1 MKELVR
7 FGVSLDGDLLD
18 SFDDLIARKGYT
30 NRSEA
35 IRDLI
40 RDNLV
45 GQEWDANKETVG
57 TVTIVYDHHVRAL
70 TDKLTGIQHDYQ
82 HLIVSG
88 MHVHLDHD
96 HCLEVLVVRG
106 RGSEVRKVADI
117 LIGTKGVKHGKLAM
131 TTTGRAFSLSRRM
144 RLLGVSISAGLLVL
158 FAGVSPLFAHDPDA
172 PDATVPEIGVAADRP
187 VAASSQQFIPDK
199 EYLLQPQ
206 GRPAQVLRLI
216 PGFIA
221 VEHSGGAGK
230 ADQYF
235 LRGFDADHGTD
246 VAFFA
251 DGMPVNLR
259 THAHG
264 QGYADLNFI
273 IPETIEEVD
282 VRKGAYHAEIGDF
295 GTAGAVSFKT
305 RQVVKE
311 GVMQLAGGQFDTQR
325 HLLMLSPTTG
335 RVRTLFA
342 AEGYYTNGPFQH
354 DNRYF
359 RANVMAKA
367 TVNPTSRSELSLTG
381 TYHKAQW
388 NASGEIPLRAVSAGT
403 LDRFG
408 AVDPTEGGNTTRATG
423 RLNYHYDTTAAGRF
437 FADAYAQY
445 YRMDLHSNFTF
456 FLNNPGSGDGFLQAD
471 RRVAYGGDTGWRQT
485 GRLADMEGAAT
496 AGVQVRV
503 DDLHARLGPQ
513 TKRTPTGV
521 TTDNDVLE
529 ASYSPYVKAEIQP
542 LRWMRLAGGLRSEFF
557 SFDVRNRCASCA
569 NPAAGR
575 TTSSLLLPKASLVLG
590 PWRATEFFANYGEG
604 FHSNDA
610 RAAVAGGSAP
620 LARARTYEVGVRSR
634 PWGAEGLEFTGTLWA
649 VELNSELVFAGDQ
662 GTTQI
667 RGASRRRGLEV
678 AARGPVHG
686 PLSFNGSVTWT
697 KAEFTNGNA
706 IPLAP
711 ELTAYGAAIL
721 KWPQGLTTQLQ
732 ATYLGVRPLTEH
744 KTIHS
749 PSWLTFDLS
758 TRYQLPVT
766 LQRGRLEAFL
776 FVQNLLDANWEQA
789 TFAFQ
794 SRLQSEAAGVTD
806 IHVVPG
812 TPRFFMGGLAWYF

>member
-1 MKELVR
+1 MRLVR
-7 FGVSLDGDLLD
+7 FFFPV
-18 SFDDLIARKGYT
+18 
-30 NRSEA
+30 
-35 IRDLI
+35 
-40 RDNLV
+40 
-45 GQEWDANKETVG
+45 W
-57 TVTIVYDHHVRAL
+57 
-70 TDKLTGIQHDYQ
+70 
-82 HLIVSG
+82 
-88 MHVHLDHD
+88 
-96 HCLEVLVVRG
+96 
-106 RGSEVRKVADI
+106 
-117 LIGTKGVKHGKLAM
+117 
-131 TTTGRAFSLSRRM
+131 
-144 RLLGVSISAGLLVL
+144 LLVFFL
-158 FAGVSPLFAHDPDA
+158 GALPLLAHDPDA

-187 VAASSQQFIPDK
+187 VAASSQQFIPDI

-246 VAFFA
+246 VAFFT

-273 IPETIEEVD
+273 IPETIEGLD
-282 VRKGAYHAEIGDF
+282 VLKGAYHAEIGDF
-295 GTAGAVSFKT
+295 GTAGAVSFRT

-311 GVMQLAGGQFDTQR
+311 GVVQLAGGQFDTQR
-325 HLLMLSPTTG
+325 HLLMISPTTG
-335 RVRTLFA
+335 DVRTLFA
-342 AEGYYTNGPFQH
+342 AEGYYTNGPFQN

-359 RANVMAKA
+359 RANVLGKV
-367 TVNPTSRSELSLTG
+367 TLNPNPRSELGLTG

-388 NASGEIPLRAVSAGT
+388 NASGEIPLRAVNAGT

-408 AVDPTEGGNTTRATG
+408 AIDPTEGGNTTRATS
-423 RLNYHYDTTAAGRF
+423 RLNYHYDTTAGGRF

-445 YRMDLHSNFTF
+445 YRMDLFSNFTL
-456 FLNNPGSGDGFLQAD
+456 FLNDPVNGDGFLQSD
-471 RRVAYGGDTGWRQT
+471 RRVVYGGNAGWRQA
-485 GRLADMEGAAT
+485 GKLMGMESAVT

-503 DDLHARLGPQ
+503 DDLHARLAPQ
-513 TKRTPTGV
+513 VKRTPTGT

-529 ASYSPYVKAEIQP
+529 ASYSPYVKAEVQP
-542 LRWMRLAGGLRSEFF
+542 VSWMRLTGGLRSEFF
-557 SFDVRNRCASCA
+557 TFDVRNRCASCA
-569 NPAAGR
+569 VQSAGR
-575 TTSSLLLPKASLVLG
+575 TTSSIVMPKANLVLG
-590 PWRATEFFANYGEG
+590 PWFTTEFFANYGEG

-610 RAAVAGGSAP
+610 RSAITSGSAP
-620 LARARTYEVGVRSR
+620 LARARTYEVGIRSK
-634 PWGAEGLEFTGTLWA
+634 PWGADGMELTGTLWA
-649 VELNSELVFAGDQ
+649 VDLNSELVFAGDQ

-667 RGASRRRGLEV
+667 RGASRRRGMEV
-678 AARGPVHG
+678 GARGSVWG

-711 ELTAYGAAIL
+711 EITAYGAAIL
-721 KWPQGLTTQLQ
+721 KWPEGLTTQLQ
-732 ATYLGVRPLTEH
+732 ATYLGVRPLTEN
-744 KTIHS
+744 KSFKS

-758 TRYQLPVT
+758 TRYQLPVK
-766 LQRGRLEAFL
+766 LERGRLEAFL
-776 FVQNLLDANWEQA
+776 FVQNLFDTKWEQA

-806 IHVVPG
+806 IHIVPG
-812 TPRFFMGGLAWYF
+812 TPRMFMGGVSWYF